1 MTQGPPTR
9 HTFEPVDAE
18 RRRGRGATGNPS
30 GRFEARARVAGDQNH
45 QYADLGWT
53 EEPDEFT
60 PPALATT
67 VSEDTT
73 KSVITTDWRSY
84 MLQQP
89 KESLPVAPMA
99 LVIHLASAWV
109 PFTSEAKEA
118 IAHYPEILK
127 EIRLS
132 LMEMGRKIATH
143 IRKTRRADDE
153 AKKRN
158 YIDTFLPTVVE
169 ALHEILTL
177 DEATQ
182 QKASRN
188 LREILEATRKQNV

>member
-1 MTQGPPTR
+1 
-9 HTFEPVDAE
+9 
-18 RRRGRGATGNPS
+18 
-30 GRFEARARVAGDQNH
+30 
-45 QYADLGWT
+45 
-53 EEPDEFT
+53 
-60 PPALATT
+60 
-67 VSEDTT
+67 
-73 KSVITTDWRSY
+73 
-84 MLQQP
+84 
-89 KESLPVAPMA
+89 MA
-99 LVIHLASAWV
+99 IVVHLASAWV

-143 IRKTRRADDE
+143 IRKTRRAADE

-177 DEATQ
+177 DEPTR
-182 QKASRN
+182 QKAAKN
-188 LREILEATRKQNV
+188 LREILEATRKQMT

>member
-1 MTQGPPTR
+1 VLPAELFLAETR
-9 HTFEPVDAE
+9 APKIYRGNPFVVEVGLAWGGELPAEEPVRLVRFAN
-18 RRRGRGATGNPS
+18 RVPLLYQQGAC
-30 GRFEARARVAGDQNH
+30 V
-45 QYADLGWT
+45 
-53 EEPDEFT
+53 
-60 PPALATT
+60 
-67 VSEDTT
+67 TT
-73 KSVITTDWRSY
+73 KAVVTTDWRTY
-84 MLQQP
+84 LLQQP

-99 LVIHLASAWV
+99 IVVHLASAWV

-132 LMEMGRKIATH
+132 LMEMGRKVATH
-143 IRKTRRADDE
+143 IRKTRRAADE

-177 DEATQ
+177 DKPTQ
-182 QKASRN
+182 EKASRN
-188 LREILEATRKQNV
+188 LREILEATRKQMV